1 MFNSMYYKVSTGT
14 KTDKRRIKPQS
25 GIWIPITLVC
35 KWKYP
40 IQNDCECHNSE
51 EGSLSCSSGE
61 MRRMGIQKNTQGRKK
76 ESSNDLMINRL
87 TKNKTK
93 QNKS

>member
-1 MFNSMYYKVSTGT
+1 MSTGT

-40 IQNDCECHNSE
+40 IQNDCECYNSE
-51 EGSLSCSSGE
+51 EGSLRCSRGE
-61 MRRMGIQKNTQGRKK
+61 WEFKKTHKAEKK

-87 TKNKTK
+87 TKENTIILTN
-93 QNKS
+93 Q